1 MKTARIL
8 RSHGPWPDAAAVRDC
23 KHYLIPRTGAA
34 QYSGASHTKLLCV
47 LCPTGRSMLRLLR
60 YVALP
65 AGGPSSADADGGAN
79 GESEVYFPSLHVRA
93 PFDDS

>member
-1 MKTARIL
+1 
-8 RSHGPWPDAAAVRDC
+8 
-23 KHYLIPRTGAA
+23 
-34 QYSGASHTKLLCV
+34 
-47 LCPTGRSMLRLLR
+47 MLRLLR

-65 AGGPSSADADGGAN
+65 AGGRPSADADGGAN